1 MNIQLLYSIA
11 QRVFENEVPLEK
23 VKKDALKI
31 VSSHV
36 YTQLNKAKKM
46 LIEDVRDE
54 SLRK

>member
-1 MNIQLLYSIA
+1 VNIQLLYSIA
-11 QRVFENEVPLEK
+11 QRVFENEVPLEE

-46 LIEDVRDE
+46 LIEDVLDE
-54 SLRK
+54 SSRK